1 MDFPVDMLLANGEI
15 RHQAR
20 FPNVD
25 STAVRF
31 YGVSAEATSPSRV
44 KNWKNPVG
52 GYLHAMHWS
61 DWGDFHYRIT
71 GKDDEGNLSMEGGWP
86 VSYTHLTKS
95 GSMELIRS
103 GKEGKHII
111 I

>member
-1 MDFPVDMLLANGEI
+1 MEKSVIKL
-15 RHQAR
+15 R
-20 FPNVD
+20 FPNFD

-31 YGVSAEATSPSRV
+31 YGVSADATSSSRV

-71 GKDDEGNLSMEGGWP
+71 GKDDEGICQW
-86 VSYTHLTKS
+86 
-95 GSMELIRS
+95 
-103 GKEGKHII
+103 KEVGRITGNQV
-111 I
+111 